1 MRFTIAT
8 AAVILAACSPAPG
21 EPIANTGEKDR
32 IFDVDC
38 PKPGPTGTDPT
49 FKAIYAELLG
59 PKSVARC
66 QDASCHGGASEQGG
80 LRLGND
86 ITDAHKG
93 MKDYGLIVP
102 GTPDGGAPDGG
113 APDGG
118 ASETPAEVAGLVR
131 VIVPLASTGKPKM
144 PREICGNRALNAAEI
159 ERIKAWGRK
168 GANND

>member
-1 MRFTIAT
+1 MRFTIA
-8 AAVILAACSPAPG
+8 AAALILAACSPAPG

-38 PKPGPTGTDPT
+38 PKPGPTGTDST
-49 FKAIYAELLG
+49 FKSIYAELLG

-80 LRLGND
+80 LRMKNTAD
-86 ITDAHKG
+86 EAYEG
-93 MKDYGLIVP
+93 MKDYGLLAP
-102 GTPDGGAPDGG
+102 TPATDGGVGDGG
-113 APDGG
+113 T
-118 ASETPAEVAGLVR
+118 SETPPQVAGLVR

-144 PREICGNRALNAAEI
+144 PREICGNRMLNAAEI
-159 ERIKAWGRK
+159 ERIKAWGRN